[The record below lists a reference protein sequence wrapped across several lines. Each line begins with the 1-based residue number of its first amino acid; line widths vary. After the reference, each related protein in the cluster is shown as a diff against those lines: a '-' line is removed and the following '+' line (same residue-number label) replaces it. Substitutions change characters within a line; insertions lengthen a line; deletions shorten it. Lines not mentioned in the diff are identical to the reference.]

1 MLSIG
6 SKVQSGN
13 LGDQDSSSSLQSGQ
27 VSKIEVVVVPIGK
40 KNIVMENL
48 IVVEGIHLLS
58 LSRL

>member
-13 LGDQDSSSSLQSGQ
+13 LGDKESSSLQSGQ
-27 VSKIEVVVVPIGK
+27 VSNIEVVVVPIGK
-40 KNIVMENL
+40 KTIVMENL